1 MKKLLVIA
9 LGTVCLLLAGCS
21 SSEEPAPDPTIRPE
35 MQIVERVVI
44 APFGRGGF
52 IDVLDEDTKKPEP
65 LEELPEGYGY
75 IGNLTEDQALDSGL
89 AGCKVYAD
97 LTLDPSE
104 RRDVYLYQ
112 PVGENG
118 GEWAYV
124 KYVEILYGAA
134 EEQV

>member
-9 LGTVCLLLAGCS
+9 LGMAGLLLAGCS
-21 SSEEPAPDPTIRPE
+21 GLE
-35 MQIVERVVI
+35 
-44 APFGRGGF
+44 
-52 IDVLDEDTKKPEP
+52 KPEP
-65 LEELPEGYGY
+65 TVEPETQDIQLTSIGPFDDKGSFIDASVRLKELPEGYGY

>member
-1 MKKLLVIA
+1 MKKLMVIA
-9 LGTVCLLLAGCS
+9 LGAACLLLAGCS

-65 LEELPEGYGY
+65 LEKLPEGYGY
-75 IGNLTEDQALDSGL
+75 IGDLTEDQALDSGL
-89 AGCKVYAD
+89 AGCGMYTD
-97 LTLDPSE
+97 LALDPSE

-124 KYVEILYGAA
+124 RYVLMVYGGA
-134 EEQV
+134 QV